1 VYCPKEKLLYELI
14 QADMQNTHQGLHFVL
29 LSRNVRWDGV
39 KLGYSTIDLKISQFE
54 GTKAIT
60 DLAAYPIKYYTSPE
74 ELKQRLR
81 SRGEK
86 FLSLRG
92 IHHKAYQGIGI
103 QHKQLYGLYNSN
115 DPRNVSDP
123 NQFPSDSKADL
134 PTCSSTNELLLTPKR
149 FTTNTQ
155 MKSPLLI
162 F

>member
-1 VYCPKEKLLYELI
+1 
-14 QADMQNTHQGLHFVL
+14 MQGGSEFVL
-29 LSRNVRWDGV
+29 FARNIRWDGV
-39 KLGYSTIDLKISQFE
+39 KLGYSATDLKISPFE

-60 DLAAYPIKYYTSPE
+60 DLAAYPIEYYPSPE
-74 ELKQRLR
+74 ALKQSLR

-92 IHHKAYQGIGI
+92 IHHKAYQGVGI
-103 QHKQLYGLYNSN
+103 QHKNFYGLYNAN

-123 NQFPSDSKADL
+123 KQFPSDSKADV
-134 PTCSSTNELLLTPKR
+134 PTCSSTNELSLTPKR

-155 MKSPLLI
+155 MTSPLLI